1 MTGEPSNEGLLSE
14 SSGRSR
20 SPASGLP
27 CDMVLR
33 AGQVGVPA
41 LGVCLL
47 AAAIKQKDII
57 VLIICLLII
66 SSLMIMLLLIG

>member
-1 MTGEPSNEGLLSE
+1 
-14 SSGRSR
+14 
-20 SPASGLP
+20 
-27 CDMVLR
+27 MVLR

-47 AAAIKQKDII
+47 AAGIRQKYII

-66 SSLMIMLLLIG
+66 SSLMIL